1 MKHLVILVDLM
12 SNFEELSE
20 SLWKKPTKE
29 NWEVMKKYLVKST
42 AKYYKVKF
50 EKGKI
55 NKEQDLTKSYAEIF
69 DSKEKILGKIP
80 IFMKDGKGVQGAT
93 IYLVGLQILNND

>member
-1 MKHLVILVDLM
+1 M
-12 SNFEELSE
+12 SNFKELSE
-20 SLWKKPTKE
+20 NLWKSPTKE
-29 NWEVMKKYLVKST
+29 NWEEMKKTLNKST

-55 NKEQDLTKSYAEIF
+55 SKDQDLTKSYIEIF
-69 DSKEKILGKIP
+69 DSKEKILGTIP
-80 IFMKDGKGVQGAT
+80 IFIKDGKKISGAT

>member
-1 MKHLVILVDLM
+1 M
-12 SNFEELSE
+12 SDFEELSE
-20 SLWKKPTKE
+20 NLWKKPTKE
-29 NWEVMKKYLVKST
+29 NWEMMEKYLKKST
-42 AKYYKVKF
+42 AKYYKIKF

-69 DSKEKILGKIP
+69 DSKEKMLGKIP
-80 IFMKDGKGVQGAT
+80 IFLNEGKKVVGAT